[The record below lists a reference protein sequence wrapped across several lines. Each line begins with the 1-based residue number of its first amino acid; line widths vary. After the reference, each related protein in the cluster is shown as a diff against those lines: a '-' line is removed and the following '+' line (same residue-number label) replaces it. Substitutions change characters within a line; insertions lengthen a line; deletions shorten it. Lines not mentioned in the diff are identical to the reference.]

1 MFAIPPPSIARI
13 QTVPIKCGK
22 GGVIVEPHKFVSCHK
37 FLVIEFRSTS
47 IYTLDIEKEGKK
59 SWLKVYGFDIDIEI
73 LIS

>member
-1 MFAIPPPSIARI
+1 MW
-13 QTVPIKCGK
+13 K

-47 IYTLDIEKEGKK
+47 IYTLDIDKEGKK